1 MDLKQIRDEP
11 RAHGPQEAPKRSKL
25 RVALWLLVALLALP
39 VLVLGGFRTAA
50 GLREVSIAAE
60 LAPARGQFVPTRSG
74 RLFLQQKGPST
85 GIPVVL
91 IHGTGAWSELWRPT
105 IDHLAGLGFRVT
117 ALDMPPFGFSD
128 RPEPPDYS
136 RRAQAERIADV
147 LAGLG
152 IQGAYLVGHSFGAG
166 PTVET
171 VLRFPDRVRGLV
183 LVAGALAISD
193 GGGADPSG
201 LAAWVLD
208 QSWLR
213 NSLMAATG
221 TNPLLTRRLLAMM
234 IHRKETADAQAVA
247 VLQKPMTLRK
257 STRDLGVWLKGFLS
271 ADRAALSADRGRYAD
286 IKVITTLVW
295 GDQDTLTPLAQ
306 GRDIN
311 GLIAGSNLI
320 VMPGIGHI
328 PQLEAPA
335 GFAAILGETL
345 LKMAR

>member
-1 MDLKQIRDEP
+1 
-11 RAHGPQEAPKRSKL
+11 
-25 RVALWLLVALLALP
+25 VN
-39 VLVLGGFRTAA
+39 TT
-50 GLREVSIAAE
+50 AE
-60 LAPARGQFVPTRSG
+60 LAPTRGRFVPTRSG

-128 RPEPPDYS
+128 RPAPPDYS
-136 RRAQAERIADV
+136 RRAQAERIADA

-152 IQGAYLVGHSFGAG
+152 IQDAYLVGHSFGAG

-193 GGGADPSG
+193 RGGADPSG

-213 NSLMAATG
+213 NSLVAATG

-234 IHRKETADAQAVA
+234 IHRKEMADAQAVA
-247 VLQKPMTLRK
+247 VLQTPMTLRN

-271 ADRAALSADRGRYAD
+271 ADRTALSADRDRYAH
-286 IKVITTLVW
+286 IKAATVLIW

-311 GLIAGSNLI
+311 GLIAGSSLI

-335 GFAAILGETL
+335 DFATTLGETL